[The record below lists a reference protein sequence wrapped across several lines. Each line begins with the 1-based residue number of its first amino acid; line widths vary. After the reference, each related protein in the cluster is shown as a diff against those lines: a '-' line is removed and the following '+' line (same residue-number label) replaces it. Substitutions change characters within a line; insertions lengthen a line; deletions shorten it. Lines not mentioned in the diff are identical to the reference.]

1 MDSNQ
6 ERYICKTEG
15 FSTRGFPKYNED
27 SNRRVR
33 VNHGDIVS
41 SDSKGYL
48 LKDGICLCHKESI
61 VGKYH
66 FHKLS
71 KKRGYANSKNVLD
84 R

>member
-1 MDSNQ
+1 MDNNQ
-6 ERYICKTEG
+6 EQYICKTDG
-15 FSTRGFPKYNED
+15 FKKRGFPQRNIETNKM
-27 SNRRVR
+27 VR